1 MGHGRSFSQ
10 FFTDMRTH
18 DAWQTIFVKILL
30 MLEMLWTLIVGCALI
45 IQYGI
50 IETTQPDELATFLLL
65 LGHLG
70 TPLTLI
76 TMLSKMEH
84 GLTASWLKAWWIIV
98 CHLLD
103 ARSIYEASK
112 ATFTATSFDTRTFLL
127 VMSSLAL
134 VMSFVTLLVFALA
147 KWAPFNQ
154 KVDHTTNHHAAG
166 VHSMSDDSDVE
177 SANSVAVV
185 DPGVAKNSQIN
196 ASYGGT
202 PGVVSVRFPQGKFV
216 HQPARKGD

>member
-50 IETTQPDELATFLLL
+50 IETTQPDELSTFLLL

-103 ARSIYEASK
+103 ARAIYEASK

-154 KVDHTTNHHAAG
+154 KVDHTDASGHYQQQNDSEAPLPPNRDDIPDGGAAR
-166 VHSMSDDSDVE
+166 
-177 SANSVAVV
+177 A
-185 DPGVAKNSQIN
+185 SQIN
-196 ASYGGT
+196 ASYGGGT